1 MAADIHSKDLK
12 VGVGKQAAWATP
24 LTEIGTYYLMPYDL
38 TGVSIEPAVEVGQ
51 FAYYTAGGIMEE
63 NKRKYIEATSGLSK
77 INFAGVAMVE
87 RLAPHFV
94 GALQIITE
102 AALTPFAK
110 DMYPADTI
118 IDFAAD
124 GGRLHTIAAYT
135 FSGANYDGIL
145 LDNAIIDNLTF
156 TVDANAIGISRLAR
170 IAGSWVGNKMTPTQ
184 DLSGATFT
192 ALPAT
197 PYYFPNALNPTHLTW
212 VLNLV
217 INGVTYSATA
227 FRRFEFAINNNVYSD
242 IKTTG
247 GKANNY
253 KMNPEIIYTIDLPY
267 NTTTHKIFDGFVAG
281 GNVAMDFGNGTGNGT
296 AGIGGDIKFDTE
308 NGVLISNPQ
317 VYEGDYKAIRIQFKA
332 LRPSAGW
339 NAQEVGLCDDTD
351 WGY

>member
-24 LTEIGTYYLMPYDL
+24 LDSLGTYYLMPYDL

-77 INFAGVAMVE
+77 INFAGVAMLE
-87 RLAPHFV
+87 RLTPHFV
-94 GALQIITE
+94 GALQIVTE
-102 AALTPFAK
+102 AVLTPFAK

-124 GGRLHTIAAYT
+124 GGRIHTIAAYT
-135 FSGANYDGIL
+135 YDSGAGNRDGVIL
-145 LDNAIIDNLTF
+145 ENAIIDNLTF
-156 TVDANAIGISRLAR
+156 TVDANAVGISRLAR
-170 IAGSWVGNKMTPTQ
+170 ISGAWIGNKLNYDQ
-184 DLSGATFT
+184 ALGGAAFV

-197 PYYFPNALNPTHLTW
+197 PDYFPNSVITANETW

-242 IKTTG
+242 IKVAG

-267 NTTTHKIFDGFVAG
+267 NTTTHRIFDGYMAG
-281 GNVAMDFGNGTGNGT
+281 GNVAMDFGNGTGDAGGT
-296 AGIGGDIKFDTE
+296 IKFDTE

-339 NAQEVGLCDDTD
+339 NAQEVGLCDSVD

>member
-1 MAADIHSKDLK
+1 MAADIHSKDSQ
-12 VGVGKQAAWATP
+12 VGVGIQAAWATP
-24 LTEIGTYYLMPYDL
+24 LTATGVYYLMPYDL
-38 TGVSIEPAVEVGQ
+38 TGVSIEPAVEVGL

-77 INFAGVAMVE
+77 INFAGVAMLE
-87 RLAPHFV
+87 RLAPHLV
-94 GALQIITE
+94 GALQNVTE
-102 AALTPFAK
+102 AAISAYDK
-110 DMYPADTI
+110 DMKPADTI

-124 GGRLHTIAAYT
+124 GGRLHTVAAYT
-135 FSGANYDGIL
+135 YDSGAGNRDGVIL
-145 LDNAIIDNLTF
+145 ENAIIDNLTF
-156 TVDANAIGISRLAR
+156 TVDNNANGISRLAR
-170 IAGSWVGNKMTPTQ
+170 IAGSWIGNELNYDQ
-184 DLSGATFT
+184 ALGGAGFT

-197 PYYFPNALNPTHLTW
+197 PYYFPNSLAPTYATW

-242 IKTTG
+242 IKVAG

-267 NTTTHKIFDGFVAG
+267 NTTTHRIFDGYIAG
-281 GNVAMDFGNGTGNGT
+281 GNVAMDFGNGTGDAGGT
-296 AGIGGDIKFDTE
+296 IKFDTE
-308 NGVLISNPQ
+308 NGVLIGNPQ
-317 VYEGDYKAIRIQFKA
+317 VYEGEYKAIRIQFKA

-339 NAQEVGLCDDTD
+339 NAQEVGLCDSVD

>member
-1 MAADIHSKDLK
+1 MAADIHSKDSQ
-12 VGVGKQAAWATP
+12 VGVGIQAAWATP
-24 LTEIGTYYLMPYDL
+24 LTATGVYYLMPYDL

-77 INFAGVAMVE
+77 IGFAGVAMVE

-94 GALQIITE
+94 GALQNITE
-102 AALTPFAK
+102 AVLTPFDK
-110 DMYPADTI
+110 DMKPADTI
-118 IDFAAD
+118 IDFAANS
-124 GGRLHTIAAYT
+124 GRLHTVAIYGGDLVP
-135 FSGANYDGIL
+135 SDSVIL
-145 LDNAIIDNLTF
+145 ENAIIDNLTF

-170 IAGSWVGNKMTPTQ
+170 I
-184 DLSGATFT
+184 SGAWIGNELNYNQNLSAAGFT

-197 PYYFPNALNPTHLTW
+197 PTYFPNSALTANETW

-267 NTTTHKIFDGFVAG
+267 NSTTLKIFDGYMAG
-281 GNVAMDFGNGTGNGT
+281 GNVAMDFGNGTGD
-296 AGIGGDIKFDTE
+296 IGSSIKFDTE

-339 NAQEVGLCDDTD
+339 NAQEVGLCDTVD